1 MQGMATPAKTIR
13 AAAIAAAVLAAT
25 PLLAIPIAKDG
36 NAVVP
41 IVLPEEAT
49 AAEETAS
56 RELAHY
62 LFRSTGAA
70 FRTLRETDSEAAGP
84 AIHVGPTAFARAKG
98 GDPSSLA
105 DEEWIVR
112 TAEGRLVLAGGR
124 PRGTLY
130 AVYRFLE
137 DVVGVRWW
145 TPFEETIP
153 GRPDLRTGP
162 LDRRGRP
169 AFGYRD
175 FFGID
180 GEPVFR
186 ARLRLNGDSSGLGPE
201 LGGRAAF
208 GMHGVHTYDLLVP
221 PERDFELHPEWFSER
236 AGLRWGTRSQLCA
249 TNPDLPAVLGARL
262 LEIARRTRE
271 RARERGEVVPT
282 LLDLSPNDWGGR
294 CECAAC
300 AEAAA
305 REGSEAGALLSL
317 VNRVAGIVRAEIPE
331 VRLTTLAYTWYLE
344 PPASVRPDPGVIV
357 RVSGYG
363 KRDQAKGALDPAN
376 ARYRRAVEG
385 WATIAPGMWIWDY
398 GTTFHDRFGLPFAN
412 VRHFG
417 EDLRWYRSIGVDG
430 IYVQHDFPIGADM
443 HDLKVWVQAKLLE
456 DPDRS
461 GESLL
466 AEFTRG
472 YYGAASRY
480 VRKYLKLVAEA
491 SDAGGGFLPAD
502 ADPEEF
508 LYFTP
513 EFLAEASA
521 LFDRAERSVRRDPVV
536 SRRVRH
542 ARLALDWA
550 VLQYGPRP
558 VSRRVVE
565 RVRRTWKEQVDLR
578 VPPEERAGAL
588 ATFEGG
594 ISRFLLAPRSSSRY
608 TQGGGISE

>member
-1 MQGMATPAKTIR
+1 MATFANAFR
-13 AAAIAAAVLAAT
+13 AAALAAAVLAAA
-25 PLLAIPIAKDG
+25 PHLAIPIAKDG

-49 AAEETAS
+49 AAEEAAA
-56 RELAHY
+56 RELAHL
-62 LFRSTGAA
+62 LFRSTGAP
-70 FRTLRETDSEAAGP
+70 FRTLRETDPESAGP
-84 AIHVGPTAFARAKG
+84 AIHVGPTAFARARG
-98 GDPSSLA
+98 GDPSALA
-105 DEEWIVR
+105 AEEWIVR
-112 TAEGRLVLAGGR
+112 TDEGRLVLAGGR

-162 LDRRGRP
+162 LDRRGKP
-169 AFGYRD
+169 AFAHRD
-175 FFGID
+175 FFGLD
-180 GEPVFR
+180 GEPIFH
-186 ARLRLNGDSSGLGPE
+186 ARLRLNGESSGLGPE
-201 LGGRAAF
+201 LGERISF

-221 PERDFELHPEWFSER
+221 PERDFDLHPEWFSER

-249 TNPDLPAVLGARL
+249 TNPDLPEVLGARL
-262 LEIARRTRE
+262 LEIVRRSRE
-271 RARERGEVVPT
+271 RARARGDVEPT
-282 LLDLSPNDWGGR
+282 LFDLSPNDWGGR

-300 AEAAA
+300 AEVASA
-305 REGSEAGALLSL
+305 EGSEAGALLAL
-317 VNRVAGIVRAEIPE
+317 VNRVATIVRADVPD
-331 VRLTTLAYTWYLE
+331 VRLTTLAYTWYLD

-363 KRDQAKGALDPAN
+363 KRDQAKGVLDPAN
-376 ARYRRAVEG
+376 ARYRKAVEG
-385 WATIAPGMWIWDY
+385 WAKIAPAMWIWDY

-417 EDLRWYRSIGVDG
+417 EDLRWYRSLGVEG
-430 IYVQHDFPIGADM
+430 LFVQHDFPIGADM

-456 DPDRS
+456 DPDRND
-461 GESLL
+461 ESLV

-480 VRKYLKLVAEA
+480 VRKYIKLVAEV
-491 SDAGGGFLPAD
+491 SDAEGGFLPAD

-550 VLQYGPRP
+550 VLEYGPRP
-558 VSRRVVE
+558 VPKRVVD
-565 RVRRTWKEQVDLR
+565 RVRRTWREQVDLR
-578 VPPEERAGAL
+578 VPPEGRAGAL
-588 ATFEGG
+588 AAVEGAL
-594 ISRFLLAPRSSSRY
+594 SRFVLAPRSPSRY
-608 TQGGGISE
+608 TEGGGTSE